1 MEMEAVAA
9 AVVVPELDQQTQ
21 EAVVVQGAR
30 VAGNTCHQCRQKI
43 RGLAASCKLLKKK
56 KNGNLC
62 PIKYCSRCLRNRYGE
77 NVEEV
82 TKDETWSCPKCK
94 GICNCS
100 LCMKKKGQS
109 PTGILAHTAKASGC
123 KSVHELLN
131 NGYKGVPAL
140 LESSEKVKSA
150 PLKKKDLKRAL
161 EPAAAGELLAEGDEN
176 VGIDFN
182 SRKVNNGVRRKKD
195 KSPAAPENAVVLPKG
210 TPFTSVAGAEMDLED
225 VGPAVQFVEFCR
237 TFAEIFRVRKGQP
250 ERILQDIAGGRGLRV
265 VSSLV
270 AEFHINLLCIIQE
283 GRGMKPVIYSRDSDA
298 WIVDVGKCI
307 SESTFVPKELPL
319 DCLSQGVMGY
329 KNLSPSCKLHVLNFL
344 SNESLSTEKLRSCIS
359 AETKNVSEKVHSS
372 KEKDKEPK
380 EATKD
385 NTDEPTLLKTEGA
398 VLTIEENK
406 DAISEIKEGNEVKHA
421 AINEKKHGGF
431 LRTKPILADNGA
443 FYWKLD
449 GHCNNPIMMLQE
461 VDTDDLMGNKDKWFM
476 LNEDE
481 EKIVED
487 YVSTRPKRQR
497 RKHAPA
503 SSTDHIL

>member
-1 MEMEAVAA
+1 MEMEAPAA
-9 AVVVPELDQQTQ
+9 AVVVPELDQQAQ
-21 EAVVVQGAR
+21 EAVVVQGVR

-43 RGLAASCKLLKKK
+43 RGLAASCKMLKKK
-56 KNGNLC
+56 KNGSLC
-62 PIKYCSRCLRNRYGE
+62 PIKYCSRCLHNRYGE

-82 TKDETWSCPKCK
+82 TNDETWSCPKCK

-100 LCMKKKGQS
+100 FCMKKKGQS

-131 NGYKGVPAL
+131 NGYKGLPAL
-140 LESSEKVKSA
+140 MESSQ
-150 PLKKKDLKRAL
+150 KKKDLKRAL

-182 SRKVNNGVRRKKD
+182 SRKVNIGVRRKKD
-195 KSPAAPENAVVLPKG
+195 KKPAAPENAVVLPRG

-225 VGPAVQFVEFCR
+225 VGPAIQFVEFCR
-237 TFAEIFRVRKGQP
+237 TFAEIFQVRKGQP

-344 SNESLSTEKLRSCIS
+344 SNESLSTEKMRSCIL
-359 AETKNVSEKVHSS
+359 AETKM
-372 KEKDKEPK
+372 
-380 EATKD
+380 
-385 NTDEPTLLKTEGA
+385 
-398 VLTIEENK
+398 
-406 DAISEIKEGNEVKHA
+406 
-421 AINEKKHGGF
+421 
-431 LRTKPILADNGA
+431 
-443 FYWKLD
+443 YWKKFI
-449 GHCNNPIMMLQE
+449 PQ
-461 VDTDDLMGNKDKWFM
+461 KRR
-476 LNEDE
+476 
-481 EKIVED
+481 
-487 YVSTRPKRQR
+487 TRNQKKQQR
-497 RKHAPA
+497 TTQMNQRFSKLKEQLLPLKNIRM
-503 SSTDHIL
+503 SFLK